1 MIINLKSQMQ
11 NTSLQVGDIAYFSTS
26 VENVGIGQVA
36 GEPQKIGPIIN
47 IGVNEN
53 NISFIEVEDDAA
65 VNAPSA
71 NDFLMFSK
79 DARINT
85 SGLKGYFA
93 DVTLVNDSFGKVEL
107 FAISSEVSESSK

>member
-36 GEPQKIGPIIN
+36 GEPQKIGRIIN
-47 IGVNEN
+47 IGVNED
-53 NISFIEVEDDAA
+53 NISFVEIEDDAV
-65 VNAPSA
+65 VNVPSA
-71 NDFLMFSK
+71 DDFLMFSK

-93 DVTLVNDSFGKVEL
+93 DVTLINDSSSKVEL
-107 FAISSEVSESSK
+107 FAISSDVSESSK